1 MKKIYALLMLTLPFL
16 GYAQNTHVVTFKVNT
31 ANITVGPNGI
41 YAGGGVIGGSDA
53 VALSDP
59 DGDGIWE
66 GTDTLSGTA
75 GGNFIF
81 FNSPTGS
88 SDWGTKEQLNGLPC
102 ADPQNFDDRILPTF
116 TQDTTL
122 EFCFGTCSPNTVCP
136 APPPVKHITF
146 IVDMTEYSGTSA
158 NYAGGVFVNG
168 TFNGWCGT
176 CNPMT
181 DPDGDSIWTVTLPL
195 DTGVMRWKF
204 TVNGWADQENFTSGM
219 SCTNTNSGGF
229 TDRQMTVVNDEILK
243 GVCFSECYSCD
254 TNEVYAT
261 FQVNMEN
268 ETVDTTGLFVGG
280 GAGMG
285 GPTDNLLE
293 NIAGTSMWTR
303 TFVKPV
309 GFHSDYIFLNG
320 YNTGWGT
327 KENLA
332 GLPCAFGQW
341 NDRTTDTMLTDWS
354 IRTCYEVCATD
365 GLCPAPAVQQNIH
378 FVVDM
383 NSPKAPASWT
393 QPYVS
398 GNFNSWSGDA
408 MPMTDADGD
417 NVWEYTAM
425 IDQNTALEYKFTLD
439 NWANQ
444 EQFDASTSDSLCTQ
458 DFGGFVNRVYT
469 VGTADDTL
477 DFCFNY
483 CESNC
488 TSVGFGEDNLE
499 FMVMPNPA
507 NDVLNVVGRTS
518 EEMTV
523 EVISLNGRTMMTE
536 SNATGTVKL
545 NVSMLPRALYMVHIT
560 QGDSH
565 QWSRVSLN

>member
-1 MKKIYALLMLTLPFL
+1 MKKIYALLMLTLPFM
-16 GYAQNTHVVTFKVNT
+16 GYAQNTHVVTFRVNT

-41 YAGGGVIGGSDA
+41 YAGGGVIGGADA

-66 GTDTLSGTA
+66 GTDTLDGTA

-81 FNSPTGS
+81 LNSPNNS
-88 SDWGTKEQLNGLPC
+88 NDWGTKESLAGLPC
-102 ADPQNFDDRILPTF
+102 SDPANYDDRILPTF

-122 EFCFGTCSPNTVCP
+122 EFCFGTCSPNTV
-136 APPPVKHITF
+136 
-146 IVDMTEYSGTSA
+146 
-158 NYAGGVFVNG
+158 
-168 TFNGWCGT
+168 
-176 CNPMT
+176 
-181 DPDGDSIWTVTLPL
+181 
-195 DTGVMRWKF
+195 
-204 TVNGWADQENFTSGM
+204 
-219 SCTNTNSGGF
+219 
-229 TDRQMTVVNDEILK
+229 
-243 GVCFSECYSCD
+243 
-254 TNEVYAT
+254 
-261 FQVNMEN
+261 
-268 ETVDTTGLFVGG
+268 
-280 GAGMG
+280 
-285 GPTDNLLE
+285 
-293 NIAGTSMWTR
+293 
-303 TFVKPV
+303 
-309 GFHSDYIFLNG
+309 
-320 YNTGWGT
+320 
-327 KENLA
+327 
-332 GLPCAFGQW
+332 
-341 NDRTTDTMLTDWS
+341 
-354 IRTCYEVCATD
+354 
-365 GLCPAPAVQQNIH
+365 CPAPAVQQNIH

-444 EQFDASTSDSLCTQ
+444 EQFVASTSDSLCTQ

-507 NDVLNVVGRTS
+507 NNMLNISSPMVDAQVDLISISGERIMSSLIKDGECEINTS
-518 EEMTV
+518 NMANGFYLIRV
-523 EVISLNGRTMMTE
+523 SSLG
-536 SNATGTVKL
+536 
-545 NVSMLPRALYMVHIT
+545 NVSVKKVLIRH
-560 QGDSH
+560 
-565 QWSRVSLN
+565 